1 MGKNVTKKRPARRTA
16 ADAAKKFK
24 KKPCAFCATKAEW
37 IDYKDV
43 ELLRRFMSD
52 RAKIRARRVTGNCVQ
67 HQREVANA
75 IKLARELALVP
86 YLSRPV
92 SERDRSRGRGG
103 EQRVRAEDVASQPS
117 ESDEEAAP
125 EPEEES

>member
-24 KKPCAFCATKAEW
+24 KKPCAFCATKSEW

-75 IKLARELALVP
+75 IKVARELALVP
-86 YLSRPV
+86 
-92 SERDRSRGRGG
+92 DRKS
-103 EQRVRAEDVASQPS
+103 VV
-117 ESDEEAAP
+117 
-125 EPEEES
+125 